1 MTKNSFRFQAPRFK
15 FRVVVTAVELKQL
28 EQAVPDFYAGSC
40 LTRRTADSSSR
51 NAVSFSSASQGSANY
66 RRDARQQRRLFERQN
81 PQLRR
86 SPKSNRLCSDCPTNF
101 FARMRGNT
109 GKSAHVR
116 PRIMAV
122 KTPRVRCNGNT
133 GKLLVSTAVQLPHC
147 NGDSTLIDKEER
159 C

>member
-81 PQLRR
+81 PRLRR
-86 SPKSNRLCSDCPTNF
+86 SPNSNRLC
-101 FARMRGNT
+101 
-109 GKSAHVR
+109 
-116 PRIMAV
+116 
-122 KTPRVRCNGNT
+122 
-133 GKLLVSTAVQLPHC
+133 
-147 NGDSTLIDKEER
+147 
-159 C
+159 

>member
-81 PQLRR
+81 PRLRR
-86 SPKSNRLCSDCPTNF
+86 SPYSNRN
-101 FARMRGNT
+101 REQ
-109 GKSAHVR
+109 
-116 PRIMAV
+116 
-122 KTPRVRCNGNT
+122 
-133 GKLLVSTAVQLPHC
+133 LLVMSGEYGVNVPLRRGRAILGHILC
-147 NGDSTLIDKEER
+147 ANGEEN
-159 C
+159 